1 MKAQERTSI
10 PKKEKIERK
19 YYLVDATGKPLGRLA
34 SNVAK
39 VLFGKTKACWVPFLE
54 TGDYVIITNA
64 EKVRLTGKKLTD
76 KLYRRHSGYIGGLKT
91 ITAAELLQKSPET
104 VIREAVKG
112 MLPKNTMG
120 RKIMKNIKIYR
131 GADHP
136 HAAQKPIPLDFD

>member
-1 MKAQERTSI
+1 MTKQEKTSI
-10 PKKEKIERK
+10 PDMKKIEKK
-19 YYLVDATGKPLGRLA
+19 YYLVDAAGKPLGRLA

-39 VLFGKTKACWVPFLE
+39 VVFGKKKACWVPFLE
-54 TGDYVIITNA
+54 TGDYVVVINA
-64 EKVRLTGKKLTD
+64 EKVRLTGKKLSD

-91 ITAAELLQKSPET
+91 VTAAELLRKRPET

-120 RKIMKNIKIYR
+120 RKIIKNVKIYR

-136 HAAQKPIPLDFD
+136 HAAQKPVVLDF